1 MQNAKES
8 CACGFLG
15 APGNVEGGEK
25 KLSMGP
31 VGKFAGQWPVRTPP
45 FPTVLRILFCVN
57 RTKRAATAPPGPN
70 YASLL
75 AYAGSRQSSSHWQQS
90 RFKLDH
96 SVGITRR
103 NLHIIQRDLQTFCV
117 YPTPSLCSM
126 TANSRQLSVL
136 GESASASVHW
146 VGYECTAGSASPFLT
161 SNIAIEIC
169 TSCKSPT
176 HRHLSDNHS
185 SWVSD

>member
-1 MQNAKES
+1 MQKRVVLVVSSALQEMLREGRKS
-8 CACGFLG
+8 CQWALLENLR
-15 APGNVEGGEK
+15 GN
-25 KLSMGP
+25 
-31 VGKFAGQWPVRTPP
+31 GQCEPP

-96 SVGITRR
+96 SVGIRRR

-146 VGYECTAGSASPFLT
+146 VGYEYTAGSASPLLT

-185 SWVSD
+185 GWVSD